1 MSKEGSATAV
11 RGDVADYVALFE
23 ALADE
28 TRLRLIARLGDGNA
42 RSIAELSAGAG
53 ITRQAV
59 RKHLSTLERVRMV
72 HSVARG
78 RETRFAYN
86 PQPMMT
92 IQAFLETVSQ
102 QWDERLER
110 LKAFVET

>member
-11 RGDVADYVALFE
+11 VPNMADYVALFE

-28 TRLRLIARLGDGNA
+28 TRLRLIARLADGGA

-59 RKHLSTLERVRMV
+59 RKHLRKLERVRMV
-72 HSVARG
+72 HSASHG
-78 RETRFAYN
+78 RETRFVYN
-86 PQPMMT
+86 PQPVMT
-92 IQAFLETVSQ
+92 MQAFLGTVSRR
-102 QWDERLER
+102 WDERLER
-110 LKAFVET
+110 LKIFVEA